1 MSLPVAVA
9 LAAVIG
15 YLLGSIPVAA
25 LATKRDLRTVGDRNP
40 GYWNAR
46 ESVGRRAA
54 VPVFVGDVAKGAAA
68 AAIGLVLAGLVDGS
82 TGGPSSAGGTSGDLW
97 WLGYVGGGAAMVG
110 HAWPVFAGF
119 RGGRSILA
127 FTGTMIVVAPVPAAI
142 AIGACVLV
150 SIVTRR
156 FAFGARV
163 GVFGVPV
170 VQILVEG
177 PYRTAATGCLMSLIG
192 LRFLMAAL
200 ADRRDPPTA
209 GDDIRPGDQP

>member
-9 LAAVIG
+9 LTAVVG

-25 LATKRDLRTVGDRNP
+25 LATRRDLRVVGDRNP

-46 ESVGRRAA
+46 ETVGRRAA

-68 AAIGLVLAGLVDGS
+68 AAIGLVLARTVD
-82 TGGPSSAGGTSGDLW
+82 TGDLTADDLW

-127 FTGTMIVVAPVPAAI
+127 FTGTVIVVAPLSAAI
-142 AIGACVLV
+142 AIGACILV
-150 SIVTRR
+150 SLATRR

-163 GVFGVPV
+163 GVFGFPV

-200 ADRRDPPTA
+200 AERRDPTLIDAADPERA
-209 GDDIRPGDQP
+209 RPHPPDQP